1 MTEMSVWDHLYN
13 KSNRAWE
20 MFDVREGLNCLLSGC
35 LKNKTRNWAVHSP
48 LYNLL
53 LMAAWRISRVIKLI
67 NWLVSHKNIN
77 SNYSDNWFITTV
89 IFQAEISDISRF
101 QLLKCEDMLLFL
113 LSYLTVNEESGAHFT
128 CHSCERPLLE
138 CVCVCVC
145 CFRLLSGRTC
155 CVLWV
160 CLSTS
165 HWTPLTGSR
174 PDAPIAALRWASCL
188 TTAVTPSPPVS
199 LFLFVAASHNES
211 ASLS

>member
-53 LMAAWRISRVIKLI
+53 LMAAWRVSRVIKLI

-128 CHSCERPLLE
+128 CHSCERPLLQ
-138 CVCVCVC
+138 CVCVVSGSSLGVPAVC
-145 CFRLLSGRTC
+145 CGSVYLPVIGR
-155 CVLWV
+155 
-160 CLSTS
+160 
-165 HWTPLTGSR
+165 HWREAGQT
-174 PDAPIAALRWASCL
+174 
-188 TTAVTPSPPVS
+188 
-199 LFLFVAASHNES
+199 HQ
-211 ASLS
+211 